1 MKTSAKPVLFISIVC
16 IFLFGGIILGNVMAK
31 LSCDKIKKEILI
43 AQELLAAKKNTQIKL
58 QAELQNWCS
67 EEKIAEAAANLNL
80 VKMIDKP
87 VVMNVEKIK
96 IEQVEKVISGSN
108 E

>member
-1 MKTSAKPVLFISIVC
+1 MKTSAKPVLLSSIVC
-16 IFLFGGIILGNVMAK
+16 IVLFGGLILGNVMAK

-43 AQELLAAKKNTQIKL
+43 AQELLEAKKNTQIKL

-67 EEKIAEAAANLNL
+67 EERILEPAANLNL
-80 VKMIDKP
+80 VKMTDKP
-87 VVMNVEKIK
+87 VLMNVDKNK
-96 IEQVEKVISGSN
+96 IEQLEKVISGSN